1 MEKVSDTPSSP
12 KEPNPIPDNN
22 NKRKRIFDIA
32 FLTRDEDD
40 SDARN
45 KNERRDN
52 QSRVINPGIG
62 EENPQEDKKEDD
74 EKGEAFLLCGLTVG
88 LPMAGRTVAP
98 FLSVKG
104 TTVQLLIIVKKCYVF
119 FS

>member
-12 KEPNPIPDNN
+12 KEPNPNPDNN

-52 QSRVINPGIG
+52 QSRVINLGIG
-62 EENPQEDKKEDD
+62 EENPQEDKK
-74 EKGEAFLLCGLTVG
+74 GEAF
-88 LPMAGRTVAP
+88 
-98 FLSVKG
+98 F
-104 TTVQLLIIVKKCYVF
+104 IVRPYSRATHGWPNSCSF
-119 FS
+119 

>member
-1 MEKVSDTPSSP
+1 MEEVKETPSSP
-12 KEPNPIPDNN
+12 KEPNPSPDNN

-32 FLTRDEDD
+32 FLTQDDEGE

-52 QSRVINPGIG
+52 QSRAINPGIG

-74 EKGEAFLLCGLTVG
+74 EKGEAFLLCGLST
-88 LPMAGRTVAP
+88 A
-98 FLSVKG
+98 
-104 TTVQLLIIVKKCYVF
+104 
-119 FS
+119 